1 MRVLLIIGVLSTLA
15 LGSARAETDHF
26 YLAKVEFTS
35 AAIKKMQT
43 QPPTALRAT
52 VGKFVEAAGGKLV
65 SWYLDYAN
73 ITAYVIVSASDVN
86 TIAATQLSTNASG
99 FTHVTVV
106 PIMTAEEADQ
116 AVAKAKTIQSPHQE
130 K

>member
-1 MRVLLIIGVLSTLA
+1 MRVLLIVGVFSALA
-15 LGSARAETDHF
+15 LGSASAQTNHL
-26 YLAKVEFTS
+26 YLAKVEFTP

-43 QPPTALRAT
+43 QPPTALKAT
-52 VGKFVEAAGGKLV
+52 VAKFVEAAGGKLV

-73 ITAYVIVSASDVN
+73 VTAYAIVSASDVN
-86 TIAATQLSTNASG
+86 TVAATQFSTNASG

-116 AVAKAKTIQSPHQE
+116 AVAKAKSLQSPHQV